1 MMDILLNKG
10 ILDNALMDDHMN
22 SVVQELFL

>member
-10 ILDNALMDDHMN
+10 ILDNTLMGDHMN